1 LSKEK
6 RLFIIFIGI
15 TFAFLIL
22 SGRSFFLQV
31 VEGKRWAR
39 LSRENCV
46 RPIIIKAPRGIIYDR
61 NGKELVSNRPAY
73 SIIAQDESSLKRIEE
88 ILNFPIARLKR
99 RKNPLT
105 VRDVPF
111 ELICKIEER
120 KNEFPGI
127 NVSAEPL
134 RKYIFPEI
142 LSHPIGYVGE
152 VSREELGK
160 YKLGDFIGRMGIEKK
175 YEFYLAGKDGV
186 MYMEVDARGNE
197 IRPLEE
203 AKFVPPQPGAN
214 LWLTID
220 VDLQKLAYESLN
232 DYERGAIVAANPK
245 NGEILVYL
253 SKPGFDANTLSWGAP
268 SSYWENLKDDP
279 RAPLWDRV
287 KNGRYPP
294 GSIFKLITAIA
305 GLEEGIIKRNSYME
319 LACDGKI
326 KIGNRIY
333 NCWEKHGY
341 LDLVNAIIQSCDV
354 YFYQLGM
361 KIGVDKLATYAKRLG
376 FGERTRIDLL
386 GESEGFIPTRSW
398 YGNRLTR
405 GVVANLAIGQGE
417 ILATPIQILNLGLII
432 ANNGIL
438 FRPHIVKSIVLPN
451 GETISPTIRRK
462 TVRIDEQTLDIIKEA
477 MIGVVNDVKGT
488 GRQARIIGIKVAGKT
503 GTAENPHGED
513 HALFLGFAPVED
525 PEICVVAVIENGG
538 KGGSV
543 AAPIVG
549 KMIKKYFN
557 LKARRSLV
565 SKGDRVQELP
575 GGNVG
580 TDPKTCT
587 ISRTDLTIGL

>member
-1 LSKEK
+1 MSKEK
-6 RLFIIFIGI
+6 RFFVIFLGVI
-15 TFAFLIL
+15 FAFLIL
-22 SGRSFFLQV
+22 SGRSFFLQM
-31 VEGKRWAR
+31 VEGEKWTR

-73 SIIAQDESSLKRIEE
+73 SIIAQDESSLIRIEE
-88 ILNFPIARLKR
+88 LLDSPITGLKKER
-99 RKNPLT
+99 NPLT
-105 VRDVPF
+105 VRDAPF

-134 RKYIFPEI
+134 RKYLLPEI

-152 VSREELGK
+152 VSRQELGK

-175 YEFYLAGKDGV
+175 YESYLVGKDGV
-186 MYMEVDARGNE
+186 MYMEVDAKGNE

-203 AKFVPPQPGAN
+203 ARFVPPQPGAN

-220 VDLQKLAYESLN
+220 VDLQELAYESLN
-232 DYERGAIVAANPK
+232 DYERGAIVAVNPK

-253 SKPGFDANTLSWGAP
+253 SKPGFDVNTLSWGAP
-268 SSYWENLKDDP
+268 SAYWENLKNDP

-294 GSIFKLITAIA
+294 GSVFKLVTTIA
-305 GLEEGIIKRNSYME
+305 GLEEGIIKRSSYME
-319 LACDGKI
+319 LACTGKI

-333 NCWEKHGY
+333 NCWEKHGH
-341 LDLVNAIIQSCDV
+341 LDLVNAIVHSCDV

-361 KIGVDKLATYAKRLG
+361 KIGVDKLATYAKKLG
-376 FGERTRIDLL
+376 FGERTRIDLS
-386 GESEGFIPTRSW
+386 GESEGFIPTKSW
-398 YGNRLTR
+398 YGKRLTR
-405 GVVANLAIGQGE
+405 GVIANLSIGQGE
-417 ILATPIQILNLGLII
+417 ILATPIQLLNLGLII
-432 ANNGIL
+432 ANDGVL
-438 FRPHIVKSIVLPN
+438 FRPHVVKSIVLPN

-462 TVRIDEQTLDIIKEA
+462 TARINKQTLDIIKEA
-477 MIGVVNDVKGT
+477 MFGVVNYVKGT
-488 GRQARIIGIKVAGKT
+488 GGLARIIGVKVAGKT

-513 HALFLGFAPVED
+513 HASFLGFAPVED

-549 KMIKKYFN
+549 KIIKEYFK
-557 LKARRSLV
+557 LKTERGLV
-565 SKGDRVQELP
+565 SKGDAIQEP
-575 GGNVG
+575 VNAM
-580 TDPKTCT
+580 
-587 ISRTDLTIGL
+587 